1 MRKTFTLRFGMIAF
15 AAGVAFVVALSP
27 RIAESQT
34 PEKLP
39 KIEKKEH
46 KDYTE
51 KLTDKVSF
59 EMIAIP
65 GGNYL
70 MGSPKTEGGRNEDEG
85 PQHPVSVKPF
95 WMGKLEVT
103 WDEFDLFWEKK
114 PGQEEPKTEK
124 DKAAAAVTRPTPPGY
139 HFQFGLFDN
148 RGPGMPAMCMSYHSA
163 QEYCRFL
170 RAKTGKA
177 YRLPTEAEWEWA
189 CRAGTTT
196 AYSWGDDPKQV
207 GDYAWYQENAKDQIQ
222 KCGVK
227 KANPWGL
234 HDMHGNVSEW
244 CFDRY
249 EKDTYAK
256 SPADKLSLSPVV
268 MPIPKRYPYVTR
280 GGSFIDPAERCRSA
294 FRRASHKDWLERDPQ
309 RPQSIWWMTD
319 AEYVG
324 LRVTC
329 PVEANDTLKNYQSKF
344 NRDTTDF

>member
-1 MRKTFTLRFGMIAF
+1 MPRIFIVRSGMVAL
-15 AAGVAFVVALSP
+15 AACAALILALSP
-27 RIAESQT
+27 NVAESQSID
-34 PEKLP
+34 KLP
-39 KIEKKEH
+39 VIDKKEH
-46 KDYTE
+46 KDYVE
-51 KLTDKVSF
+51 NLAEKVSF

-65 GGNYL
+65 GGSFL
-70 MGSPKTEGGRNEDEG
+70 MGSPKDEAGRNEDEG
-85 PQHPVSVKPF
+85 PQHPVTVRPF

-114 PGQEEPKTEK
+114 PGAEAPKAEK
-124 DKAAAAVTRPTPPGY
+124 DKLAAAVTRPTPPGY

-170 RAKTGKA
+170 RAKTGKP

-196 AYSWGDDPKQV
+196 AYSWGDDAKKI
-207 GDYAWYQENAKDQIQ
+207 GDYAWYNENAKDQIQ
-222 KCGVK
+222 KCGAK

-234 HDMHGNVSEW
+234 YDMHGNVGEW

-249 EKDTYAK
+249 AKDAYSK
-256 SPADKLSLSPVV
+256 LPLDKFSLSPVN
-268 MPIPKRYPYVTR
+268 MPIAKRYPYSTR
-280 GGSFIDPAERCRSA
+280 GGSFIDTPERCRSA
-294 FRRASHKDWLERDPQ
+294 YRRGSNKDWLERDPQ

-324 LRVTC
+324 LRVIC
-329 PVEANDTLKNYQSKF
+329 PVDPNDPLKDYQSKF
-344 NRDTTDF
+344 TRDTSDF